1 MVVVLFFVVTTILGV
16 SPHISTVMFICDITI
31 CPVPL
36 APRHHIDNNI
46 LPPSPDAL
54 SLPYPTTTNISP
66 PFLSVSPT
74 SQAVDVPQE
83 LELQFEVQ
91 VVRVSGVPSEA
102 DSRKD
107 DVLHR

>member
-1 MVVVLFFVVTTILGV
+1 M
-16 SPHISTVMFICDITI
+16 
-31 CPVPL
+31 
-36 APRHHIDNNI
+36 
-46 LPPSPDAL
+46 
-54 SLPYPTTTNISP
+54 
-66 PFLSVSPT
+66 
-74 SQAVDVPQE
+74 PQE